1 MKRPTEILGS
11 LGVLGSPGCLVT
23 PDSPDSSGGLERRHA
38 HVMDSHQRPPVR
50 RRRRRRPVSE
60 GGGLE
65 PPPPPAPAAEPVPPV
80 PPVPPAGRSRR
91 HQAEQLAE
99 LDASLLTE
107 DERTYLEARNA
118 AELKVGLYR
127 EAVKVGLP
135 AFFISFIPGV
145 GPFIAAIIL
154 IFGGI
159 KLGRR
164 FYSAFVEPGLRRRIV
179 EDEVQK
185 RIKTTVQ
192 SERQQL
198 EGQHARTLEELSA
211 SIAHEIRNPITA
223 AKSLVQQ
230 MEEEP
235 SADDNVEYARVAL
248 GELERVER
256 SISHL
261 LKYAR
266 EEDLRKNPIAMSE
279 VLDSALETFRDRSA
293 RSGVEI
299 VRQFDSDGALKGD
312 AEKLRRVFINLV
324 GNAIDALEEARVEAP
339 RIEVALGENLAG
351 TAVWVR
357 IRDNGPGIDDETA
370 HKIFNPFY
378 TSKEGGTGLG
388 LAITKKLVDAHA
400 GEIELESE
408 RGVGTTFTLTFPRNG
423 TGGEARS

>member
-1 MKRPTEILGS
+1 
-11 LGVLGSPGCLVT
+11 
-23 PDSPDSSGGLERRHA
+23 
-38 HVMDSHQRPPVR
+38 
-50 RRRRRRPVSE
+50 
-60 GGGLE
+60 
-65 PPPPPAPAAEPVPPV
+65 V

-91 HQAEQLAE
+91 HQAEQLAD
-99 LDASLLTE
+99 LDPSLLTE
-107 DERTYLEARNA
+107 DERTYLEARHA
-118 AELKVGLYR
+118 AEMKVGLYR
-127 EAVKVGLP
+127 EAVKIGLP
-135 AFFISFIPGV
+135 AFFISFIPGI
-145 GPFIAAIIL
+145 GPFFAAIIL

-235 SADDNVEYARVAL
+235 DADDNVEYARVAL

-266 EEDLRKNPIAMSE
+266 EEDLRKKPLNMAD

-293 RSGVEI
+293 RTGVAL
-299 VRQFDSDGALKGD
+299 VRQFDSAGAMAGD
-312 AEKLRRVFINLV
+312 AEKLRRIFINLV
-324 GNAIDALEEARVEAP
+324 GNAIDALEEAGVASP
-339 RIEVALGENLAG
+339 RIEVTLGENLAG

-357 IRDNGPGIDDETA
+357 VADNGPGIDDEMA
-370 HKIFNPFY
+370 QKIFNPFY

-388 LAITKKLVDAHA
+388 LAITRKLVDAHD
-400 GEIELESE
+400 GEIELETE
-408 RGVGTTFTLTFPRNG
+408 PGGGTTFTLTFPKNAG
-423 TGGEARS
+423 GGENRS